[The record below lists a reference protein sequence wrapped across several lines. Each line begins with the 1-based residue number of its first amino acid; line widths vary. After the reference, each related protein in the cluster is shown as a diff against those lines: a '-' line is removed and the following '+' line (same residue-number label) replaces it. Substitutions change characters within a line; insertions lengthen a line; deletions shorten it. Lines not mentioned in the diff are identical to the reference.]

1 MIGAILRA
9 QWLSM
14 RPRTGMRQR
23 GAIFSALTG
32 AAFYGFWLVAGLA
45 VMTLFAQPER
55 GEMQARVAGLLMLV
69 TLYWQVAPVV
79 SASFGASLDLRKLL
93 VYPVP
98 REKLFT
104 VEVLLRVTGCAEML
118 VVVSGAVAGVAR
130 NPDYGPG
137 ALWTGVLGA
146 AAFTA
151 VNVLLSAGARN
162 LLERLFVRTRFKELA
177 MLLLV
182 LLVMTPQLMLMSNV
196 KRVQVLDAL
205 PSQIGWLWGAGA
217 GLMLGDGRGAVVLAV
232 YLAVAY
238 AFARWQFGRAMRL
251 DEAPAERSAAA
262 VAAEERQLGWM
273 EGIYRLPGR
282 LLADPVAALV
292 EKELRTMARIPRVR
306 FVYAMSCFFGIIIY
320 LPVLRGMDRGSF
332 YIQNALPVMGLYGLL
347 MLGQVSYWNSFG
359 FDKSAAQGYYW
370 WPVRF
375 RDVLVAKNLAVL
387 VAVAPQIAAIALVAA
402 AFRLPV
408 TAAKLAEVLVVIPV
422 TALYWFT
429 FGNYFSVRTPRAM
442 DANKMNQMSNKLQ
455 ALTIW
460 TAPVTLLPIGLAYAG
475 RAVFGSEW
483 VFAGVMGIAA
493 VVGAVTYGIGL
504 ESVEQLAYRKRED
517 LLTQLGQGGGPLSY
531 S

>member
-23 GAIFSALTG
+23 GALFSALTG
-32 AAFYGFWLVAGLA
+32 AAFYGFWIVAALA
-45 VMTLFAQPER
+45 IMTLFAQQDR
-55 GEMQARVAGLLMLV
+55 GDMQVRLAALLMLV

-104 VEVLLRVTGCAEML
+104 VEVLLRMMGCAEML
-118 VVVSGAVAGVAR
+118 LVLAGAAAGLAR
-130 NPDYGPG
+130 NPDYGRG
-137 ALWTGVLGA
+137 TGWAAFAGA
-146 AAFTA
+146 AAFAA
-151 VNVLLSAGARN
+151 VNVLLSAGTRN
-162 LLERLFVRTRFKELA
+162 LLERLFMRTRFKELA
-177 MLLLV
+177 MLVLV
-182 LLVMTPQLMLMSNV
+182 ALVMTPQLLLIFHV
-196 KRVQVLDAL
+196 KRAQLLDVLPAHIAL
-205 PSQIGWLWGAGA
+205 LWGAGA
-217 GLMLGDGRGAVVLAV
+217 SLMLGDKRAALVLAA
-232 YLAVAY
+232 YLAAAY
-238 AFARWQFGRAMRL
+238 GFAQWQFGRAMRL
-251 DEAPAERSAAA
+251 DDAPAERPAAA
-262 VAAEERQLGWM
+262 ERPPGFM
-273 EGIYRLPGR
+273 DVVYRLPGR
-282 LLADPVAALV
+282 LLADPIGALV
-292 EKELRTMARIPRVR
+292 EKELRSMARIPRVR

-320 LPVLRGMDRGSF
+320 VPVLREMDRDSF

-347 MLGQVSYWNSFG
+347 MLGQVTYWNSFG

-370 WPVRF
+370 WPLRF

-387 VAVAPQIAAIALVAA
+387 VAVLPQILVIGLVAR

-408 TAAKLAEVLVVIPV
+408 TGTKVGEVLIVIPV

-429 FGNYFSVRTPRAM
+429 FGNYFSVRTPRSM
-442 DANKMNQMSNKLQ
+442 DAEKMNQMSNKLQ

-460 TAPVTLLPIGLAYAG
+460 TAPVTLLPIGLAYWA
-475 RAVFGSEW
+475 RAVFHSEW
-483 VFAGVMGIAA
+483 AFAGVMGIAA
-493 VVGAVTYGIGL
+493 AMGVVVYTIGL

-517 LLTQLGQGGGPLSY
+517 VLAQLGQGGGPLSY